1 MTNGRSLAWR
11 DACKLL
17 GTQPVSVDGQ
27 WERGLS
33 ASGTTGVQFA
43 DVEVDIETGV
53 TRVRKIVCVQDCG
66 LIVDLKT
73 AETQCYGGIISG
85 VNYAVLEER
94 ILDRNT
100 ANMVNPNMEFY
111 LIAGQSDIP
120 EIDVVLVDQP
130 ERGVIGIGEPPA
142 VATAAAIANAV
153 RNATGVTIRSIPIT
167 PGQAAHRARA
177 RGRDELKAFA
187 YVNAANEKEAVA
199 ALGTERGRFLPMA
212 GGMDLLGL
220 MKDFI
225 VSPERVVNVKNLDA
239 TIAAADGG
247 LRIGAAV
254 KLADLAEHAGARKL
268 YPALTTAAEEVGTP
282 QIRNMGTVGGN
293 IMQRPRCWYFSNEE
307 FHCLKKGGS
316 RCYAVE
322 GENQYH
328 AIFGDGPCHI
338 VHPSSL
344 AVPVIAYGGR
354 FRVVGPSG
362 AREVDAGEFF
372 QLPNVNLYGETVL
385 QPNEIVTHVILP
397 PPGQRS
403 ASYEVRF
410 KQSHDWPLA
419 LASVNLV
426 MDGATVQEGASRD
439 GRRGADSMARPG
451 GRARARG
458 GKTIA
463 EAVRRRRH
471 PWPRLRAPRRS
482 AATPTRFR
490 SPGPPSSAPS

>member
-1 MTNGRSLAWR
+1 M
-11 DACKLL
+11 
-17 GTQPVSVDGQ
+17 
-27 WERGLS
+27 
-33 ASGTTGVQFA
+33 
-43 DVEVDIETGV
+43 
-53 TRVRKIVCVQDCG
+53 
-66 LIVDLKT
+66 
-73 AETQCYGGIISG
+73 
-85 VNYAVLEER
+85 
-94 ILDRNT
+94 
-100 ANMVNPNMEFY
+100 
-111 LIAGQSDIP
+111 
-120 EIDVVLVDQP
+120 
-130 ERGVIGIGEPPA
+130 
-142 VATAAAIANAV
+142 
-153 RNATGVTIRSIPIT
+153 
-167 PGQAAHRARA
+167 
-177 RGRDELKAFA
+177 KAFA
-187 YVNAANEKEAVA
+187 YVNPANEKEAVA

-225 VSPERVVNVKNLDA
+225 VSPDRLVNVKNLDA

-254 KLADLAEHAGARKL
+254 KLADLVEHGSARKL

-293 IMQRPRCWYFSNEE
+293 IMQRPRCWYFRSEE

-316 RCYAVE
+316 RCFAVD

-385 QPNEIVTHVILP
+385 QPNEILSHVILP
-397 PPGQRS
+397 APGQRS

-426 MDGATVQEGASRD
+426 MDGAAVKSARIVMGAVAPIPWRAQAAERLLA
-439 GRRGADSMARPG
+439 GKMITEATALEAAAAAVAGAKGLSGNAYKIQVARTAVK
-451 GRARARG
+451 RAIL
-458 GKTIA
+458 K
-463 EAVRRRRH
+463 
-471 PWPRLRAPRRS
+471 
-482 AATPTRFR
+482 AA
-490 SPGPPSSAPS
+490 GLQVV